1 MVEIRNFIYP
11 YFSREIEKEL
21 IEAGF
26 EYAYSFGPKNL
37 GKVNVIGKGKTG
49 IVVLVDK
56 DKVLKIRRVDSPKES
71 LELEAKIQIKA
82 GEEIAPKVY
91 SFGRNF
97 ILMEYINGR
106 NLMKYEDKSVLIDL
120 LYRTKMLEDKLIEHK
135 ELTRPWKNVLVTE
148 NRTYIIDYDSAS
160 IKEKPRNISKLLSNY
175 LNRPDLALKYVRG
188 EISIKEIIEELFY

>member
-1 MVEIRNFIYP
+1 
-11 YFSREIEKEL
+11 
-21 IEAGF
+21 
-26 EYAYSFGPKNL
+26 
-37 GKVNVIGKGKTG
+37 
-49 IVVLVDK
+49 
-56 DKVLKIRRVDSPKES
+56 
-71 LELEAKIQIKA
+71 
-82 GEEIAPKVY
+82 
-91 SFGRNF
+91 
-97 ILMEYINGR
+97 
-106 NLMKYEDKSVLIDL
+106 MKYEDKSVLIDL